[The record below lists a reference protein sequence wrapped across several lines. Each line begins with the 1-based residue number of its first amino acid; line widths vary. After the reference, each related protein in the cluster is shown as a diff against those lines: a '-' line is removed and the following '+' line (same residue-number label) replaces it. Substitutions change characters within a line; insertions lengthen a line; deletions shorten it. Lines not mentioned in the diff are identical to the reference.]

1 MIKTF
6 DIYFKLPDQ
15 GKTLSINYFA
25 KTTWIPTRK

>member
-15 GKTLSINYFA
+15 GETVYINYFA
-25 KTTWIPTRK
+25 EITWIPTRK